1 MGLLEN
7 KHKVEQ
13 QQLTKPQGH
22 TFPVTRFEL
31 DFLKSQTLSSP
42 SAYGFFFKMVIE
54 G

>member
-31 DFLKSQTLSSP
+31 DFLKSQPLSSP
-42 SAYGFFFKMVIE
+42 SAYGFFSRWS
-54 G
+54 